1 MKKQKDTM
9 YGGNSMNMKKIV
21 LTMMMVMLLSVLAA
35 CGTKEK
41 TITIYSC
48 SEDYRIAAMQAML
61 DEEFPDLDIVIE
73 YNSTGNLAAKILA
86 EGKETDCDIIMDLEN
101 TYLEKL
107 QDNLAR
113 LENVDFSIYLDELVP
128 QSHKY
133 VPSERTSGV
142 IVVNNKMIEE
152 RNLPNPVSYDDLL
165 KPEYKGLISM
175 PNPKSSSTG
184 YMFLLSMV
192 NTRGEAE
199 AFAYFDQLAENISG
213 EGFTA
218 SSSGPIKALKLGEA
232 AIGLCLT
239 NHAVEEINN
248 GSDYQLIY
256 FEEGAPSNAY
266 SYAVIDG
273 KQNDKDI
280 MRVFDYIVTDFIPYD
295 KEMFVPEKIYKDKDY
310 SLKNFPTEI
319 KHADM
324 TGIDNIDLKE
334 ELLGKWKY

>member
-1 MKKQKDTM
+1 MRIKQM
-9 YGGNSMNMKKIV
+9 V
-21 LTMMMVMLLSVLAA
+21 LGTAIIMILSALPA

-41 TITIYSC
+41 TVTIYSC
-48 SEDYRIAAMQAML
+48 SEDYRIEAAQEML
-61 DEEFPDLDIVIE
+61 DKEFPNLNVIIE
-73 YNSTGNLAAKILA
+73 YNSTGDLAAKILA
-86 EGKETDCDIIMDLEN
+86 EGKQTDCDIIMDLEN

-107 QDNLAR
+107 QDNLAE

-128 QSHKY
+128 KNHKY

-142 IVVNNKMIEE
+142 IAVNSRMLKE
-152 RNLPNPVSYDDLL
+152 RNLSNPTSYDDLL

-184 YMFLLSMV
+184 YMFLLNMV
-192 NTRGEAE
+192 NVRGEAE
-199 AFAYFDQLAENISG
+199 AFKYFDQLANNISG

-239 NHAVEEINN
+239 NHVVEEINN

-256 FEEGAPSNAY
+256 FEEGAPSNVY
-266 SYAVIDG
+266 SYAVIEG
-273 KQNDKDI
+273 KQNDEDV
-280 MRVFDYIVTDFIPYD
+280 MRVFDYIVNDFIPYD

-310 SLKNFPTEI
+310 SLKNFPTDI
-319 KHADM
+319 KYADM
-324 TGIDNIDLKE
+324 TGIDDIDLKE
-334 ELLGKWKY
+334 ELLEKWKY

>member
-1 MKKQKDTM
+1 
-9 YGGNSMNMKKIV
+9 MNIKNIV
-21 LTMMMVMLLSVLAA
+21 LFVSTVMLLFALIA
-35 CGTKEK
+35 CGSKEK
-41 TITIYSC
+41 TVTIYSC
-48 SEDYRIAAMQAML
+48 SEDYRIAAAQEML
-61 DEEFPDLDIVIE
+61 DKQFPDLNIVIE

-86 EGKETDCDIIMDLEN
+86 EGKKTDCDIIMDLEN

-107 QDNLAR
+107 QDNLAE

-142 IVVNNKMIEE
+142 IVVNNKMLEE
-152 RNLPNPVSYDDLL
+152 KNLPIPASYDDLL

-199 AFAYFDQLAENISG
+199 AFEYFDQLAGNISG

-232 AIGLCLT
+232 AIGFCLT

-248 GSDYQLIY
+248 GSNYQLIY

-273 KQNDKDI
+273 KQNDEDI
-280 MRVFDYIVTDFIPYD
+280 MRVFNYIVTDFIPYD
-295 KEMFVPEKIYKDKDY
+295 KETFVPEKIYKDRDY
-310 SLKNFPTEI
+310 SLTNFPEDI
-319 KHADM
+319 KYADM
-324 TGIDNIDLKE
+324 AGIDNIELKE